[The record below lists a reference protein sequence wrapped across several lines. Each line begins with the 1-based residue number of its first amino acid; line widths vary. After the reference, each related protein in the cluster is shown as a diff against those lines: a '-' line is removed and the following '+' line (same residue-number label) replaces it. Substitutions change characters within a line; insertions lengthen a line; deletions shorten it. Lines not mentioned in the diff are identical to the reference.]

1 MKAKIYLSAIT
12 AILFGLISFF
22 VLNLFNVKGGILLSV
37 AAGLIWYLLL
47 YPYLIVHEK
56 IMIKKYAEIE
66 KKITSPVF
74 YKTNTNFDLGRGGI
88 KNGNL
93 YFCEDGIVC
102 VCVEAKPYIFQQI
115 PFHNIE
121 RYQFDDI
128 HLNIFVSDGRVLVAT
143 ACNVCE
149 IIKIL
154 REKQWL

>member
-1 MKAKIYLSAIT
+1 MKAKIYLTAIT

-22 VLNLFNVKGGILLSV
+22 VLSLFNVKNGILLSV

-47 YPYLIVHEK
+47 YPYLIFYEK
-56 IMIKKYAEIE
+56 MMDKKYAEIE
-66 KKITSPVF
+66 KKITSPIF

-115 PFHNIE
+115 PLHSVE

-128 HLNIFVSDGRVLVAT
+128 HLNIFTKDGRVLVAT
-143 ACNVCE
+143 ACNVSE